1 MSQTILKCSN
11 MCSCGGQRRL
21 CSCSI
26 TLQKEKHCYVLAV
39 GPFGFIFWGAWTS
52 YTCVSLYFFGL
63 GKISAIISSK
73 TFLIPFFILLLL
85 GSLLHI
91 DQQAS
96 YYPIGLLY
104 YNLLKKHWLP
114 GYYCD
119 GGFPV
124 SQIMCL
130 LFYIIHSAVYCQ
142 LFCYLL
148 LSFCLGEWVFQFF
161 LFSPYGFQL
170 LFYNNSASR

>member
-1 MSQTILKCSN
+1 MR
-11 MCSCGGQRRL
+11 SCVGQRRL

-26 TLQKEKHCYVLAV
+26 TLQKEKHRYVLAV
-39 GPFGFIFWGAWTS
+39 GPFGFIFWGPWTS
-52 YTCVSLYFFGL
+52 YTCVSLFFSGL
-63 GKISAIISSK
+63 GKFSAIISSN

-85 GSLLHI
+85 GCLLHI
-91 DQQAS
+91 DQQAF

-114 GYYCD
+114 GYYPD

-124 SQIMCL
+124 SRIMCL
-130 LFYIIHSAVYCQ
+130 LFYIIHSAVF
-142 LFCYLL
+142 LPSILLSIL